1 MNNKEEKNLAFVDG
15 QNLYRGTT
23 EDDPKWKV
31 DLFKFRIYL
40 NKKYKIEKAYYF
52 LGFLNE
58 KYQYLYDKIQ
68 EAGFIL
74 KFREHN
80 SMMEGKKKG
89 NVDTNI
95 IFDVMERMYEKEDFN
110 KIVIVA
116 GGGDYKILVDFLIKK
131 EKFKKILFPSKES
144 ASSLYKKMGSE
155 YFDYLSKESIK
166 DKIKKAP

>member
-1 MNNKEEKNLAFVDG
+1 MNNEKENNIAFIDG
-15 QNLYRGTT
+15 QNLYKGTI
-23 EDDPKWKV
+23 EDEPKWKV
-31 DLFKFRIYL
+31 DLFKLRVYL
-40 NKKYKIEKAYYF
+40 NKKYKVEKAYYF

-58 KYQYLYDKIQ
+58 KHQYLYDRIQ

-95 IFDVMERMYEKEDFN
+95 IFNVMEKMYEQEDFN
-110 KIVIVA
+110 QVIIVA
-116 GGGDYKILVDFLIKK
+116 GDGDYKILVDFLIKQT
-131 EKFKKILFPSKES
+131 KFKKILFPSKKS
-144 ASSLYKKMGSE
+144 ASSLYKKLGSE
-155 YFDYLSKESIK
+155 YFDYLSNESVK